1 MLYPVQYAYPV
12 VYWPFAAGYTFE
24 PNTVH
29 TARATLRNPSTVS
42 FDYTADLYLGKYE
55 GDKVALNS
63 QSFTL
68 AAGEQRSIDFPITM
82 PLVQDIYHV
91 YLDISHEGEVIGK
104 YQATE
109 DVQVYAQPKIEFIGI
124 TWV

>member
-1 MLYPVQYAYPV
+1 MYQVQYAYPV
-12 VYWPFAAGYTFE
+12 VYWPFAVGSTFE

-29 TARATLRNPSTVS
+29 TARATLKNPSTVPFS
-42 FDYTADLYLGKYE
+42 YTADLYLGKYE
-55 GDKVALNS
+55 GNKVASNS

-68 AAGEQRSIDFPITM
+68 NGGEQKSVDFSISM
-82 PLVQDIYHV
+82 PLAQDTYHV
-91 YLDISHEGEVIGK
+91 YLDIYHEGVVIGK

-109 DVQVYAQPKIEFIGI
+109 DVQVYAAPKIEFIGI